1 LDLGMDAFLTD
12 MTVVAVAGLCLVAL
26 AFCMRLLT
34 YREPRPARSAAFRA
48 APVGRQAPLD
58 LAG

>member
-1 LDLGMDAFLTD
+1 MDAFLTD

-26 AFCMRLLT
+26 ALCMRLLT
-34 YREPRPARSAAFRA
+34 YREPRPARSAPLRA

-58 LAG
+58 LAA